1 MRGFLRVL
9 GVRGGSWVTG
19 GFAEDVAARGVEAG
33 ECHDGNFVA
42 VGIGKP
48 FAVGSG
54 ASACLESRAHFVAGN
69 LGSVVVVA

>member
-1 MRGFLRVL
+1 M
-9 GVRGGSWVTG
+9 RGGSWVTG

-42 VGIGKP
+42 VGVGKP

-54 ASACLESRAHFVAGN
+54 TAFCLKSRAHFVAGN